1 MSIRKSEEEK
11 IEIQEVYRFS
21 AKFRICVNVILEDWL
36 GEKKFVF
43 YSIDFLIQSSNF
55 S

>member
-36 GEKKFVF
+36 GEKKIRV
-43 YSIDFLIQSSNF
+43 SLIDFLVQS
-55 S
+55 